1 VFTNYKRKWDTF
13 KSRFSFSPLRKA
25 YLFSGFS
32 FKLWLFFLLNYKRK
46 RWSFTG
52 IKHDLP
58 AISPEND
65 GSYCQNQE
73 INQVSQIS
81 TWLTNPWDKF
91 GFHQWRYLWEMI
103 EKPLITLLK
112 VGLLSSLI
120 TIKVGAPRFWKAFSG
135 YQQNVD
141 LDRATSRVILSR
153 GLHSC
158 F

>member
-1 VFTNYKRKWDTF
+1 
-13 KSRFSFSPLRKA
+13 
-25 YLFSGFS
+25 
-32 FKLWLFFLLNYKRK
+32 
-46 RWSFTG
+46 
-52 IKHDLP
+52 
-58 AISPEND
+58 
-65 GSYCQNQE
+65 
-73 INQVSQIS
+73 
-81 TWLTNPWDKF
+81 
-91 GFHQWRYLWEMI
+91 MI

-141 LDRATSRVILSR
+141 LDRATSRVIPSR